1 MMRHFRML
9 LMVCSVLA
17 CCSLAMAQ
25 QPEEVGPT
33 AKGYYFELT
42 NYSLNLY
49 VYPGARPLPGTR
61 GARQYPA
68 SAPVSVSVTDASGM
82 PVSGVPVSFKV
93 EPDSQLQGMVK
104 ISPEQATTQE
114 GGMAF
119 ATVQVTKSATSGVG
133 DIIAQVDNRS
143 DRVSVT
149 VRPSR
154 TAIP

>member
-1 MMRHFRML
+1 MRRFRMTL
-9 LMVCSVLA
+9 LVCSVLA

-25 QPEEVGPT
+25 QPEEVSPT
-33 AKGYYFELT
+33 AKGYSFDLAD
-42 NYSLNLY
+42 YSLSLY

-61 GARQYPA
+61 WARQYPA
-68 SAPVSVSVTDASGM
+68 SAPISVLVTDASGM

-93 EPDSQLQGMVK
+93 EPDSQLKGMVK

-119 ATVQVTKSATSGVG
+119 ATVQVTNSATSGVG
-133 DIIAQVDNRS
+133 DIIAQVGNRS
-143 DRVSVT
+143 DRVAVT